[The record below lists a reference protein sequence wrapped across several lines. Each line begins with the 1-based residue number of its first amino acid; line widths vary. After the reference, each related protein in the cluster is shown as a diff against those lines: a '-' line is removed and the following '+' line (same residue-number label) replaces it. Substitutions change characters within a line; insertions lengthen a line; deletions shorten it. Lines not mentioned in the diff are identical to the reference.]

1 MEGDYLLFNSRD
13 EMLRMRLKNIV
24 YFESNGNYTYMVTI
38 NKLRPVVHMN
48 LANIEKMI
56 EERLHDQRASFMRV
70 GRKFIVNRNY
80 LYMISLSKQRLVLS
94 DPSTFAY
101 QLNVSKEAIVKMKS
115 LLAEINKKK

>member
-94 DPSTFAY
+94 DQSTFAY
-101 QLNVSKEAIVKMKS
+101 QLNVSKEALVKMKS
-115 LLAEINKKK
+115 LLADINKKK